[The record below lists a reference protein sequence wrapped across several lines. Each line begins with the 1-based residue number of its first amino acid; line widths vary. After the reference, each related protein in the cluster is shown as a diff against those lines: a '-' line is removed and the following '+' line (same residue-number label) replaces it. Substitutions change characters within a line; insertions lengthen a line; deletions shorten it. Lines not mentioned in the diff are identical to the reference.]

1 MRRGDVAVL
10 SISAALGAV
19 VVAAVV
25 FSVFVEDRPRG
36 PASDVAADSTSS
48 LLVVT
53 WGPSLCT
60 AERSNPGCR
69 SGHVGKLGP
78 TLILHGLWPQPSTE
92 QFCGLSKTA
101 REGSL
106 SSLNLPQAVQTDLQS
121 KMSDVSIMAPHEWN
135 AHGTCSGL
143 APPEYFSIAATLA
156 EQASTALDPVFQNGG
171 GRVSLDALR
180 DRLPLLVFPGNHD
193 IGIERYLREGEL
205 QPKEGAVI
213 DSVGYLHGHTYPDKS
228 LAGHLMVIGH
238 HHPMLVIRDE
248 VGCALQAPA
257 YVRADLDMKGMEM
270 EVPEGCLV
278 PSRVLFVPAFNEI
291 AGYDIR
297 DILRKPFAPLSKY
310 LKKDGAEII
319 LADGT
324 FMGPLSMLDSDDDN

>member
-1 MRRGDVAVL
+1 MRRGDAAVL
-10 SISAALGAV
+10 SISAVLGVA

-25 FSVFVEDRPRG
+25 FSVFVEDRQRG
-36 PASDVAADSTSS
+36 PASNVAANSTSS

-53 WGPSLCT
+53 WGPSLCAT
-60 AERSNPGCR
+60 DRANAGCR

-180 DRLPLLVFPGNHD
+180 ARMDAEFGPGAGKRVSLTCRNLQGAGMVAYEVQLSLPPVVDL
-193 IGIERYLREGEL
+193 
-205 QPKEGAVI
+205 KSAV
-213 DSVGYLHGHTYPDKS
+213 S
-228 LAGHLMVIGH
+228 LKDVITKG
-238 HHPMLVIRDE
+238 PPRST
-248 VGCALQAPA
+248 GCQRG
-257 YVRADLDMKGMEM
+257 V
-270 EVPEGCLV
+270 VPH
-278 PSRVLFVPAFNEI
+278 
-291 AGYDIR
+291 
-297 DILRKPFAPLSKY
+297 
-310 LKKDGAEII
+310 
-319 LADGT
+319 
-324 FMGPLSMLDSDDDN
+324 